1 VKENRAIA
9 NPPAPDALLLLG
21 RLDGRLQHSP
31 AADLWLARARLH
43 GAVTL
48 AHLAG
53 VPISLGD
60 LQDWICGRSPPPR
73 HSEGLNDPL
82 SVAALFHLA
91 LDATDA
97 VPVRQDPVSIATRNV
112 LRTLLDD
119 RSQAETWGGADL
131 VRWGPAWRTLTAE
144 TALPYPAATLTA
156 VADRMFVL
164 WSAGDTAAAL
174 PGTAPLVTTADGRQ
188 LQLPPAAPDS
198 AWAVAAQ
205 LPAALHAAG
214 LTLRPLPSFTTLPR
228 FRPATADALAATL
241 VGGIARTAARGL
253 AELDRLERAVTQL
266 PAQLGVTRRSKAPL
280 LARLDLIYPGLTLPA
295 VARLLGISPQGA
307 VKVRQRLHRAF

>member
-1 VKENRAIA
+1 MPQNRALT
-9 NPPAPDALLLLG
+9 PAPAPADALLLLG

-48 AHLAG
+48 AQLAG
-53 VPISLGD
+53 VPIALSDLLG
-60 LQDWICGRSPPPR
+60 WICGRTPPPR

-82 SVAALFHLA
+82 SVAALFHLGLEA
-91 LDATDA
+91 TPDAGDA
-97 VPVRQDPVSIATRNV
+97 VAVATRNV

-119 RSQAETWGGADL
+119 RSEAETWGGADL

-144 TALPYPAATLTA
+144 TALPYPTATLGA
-156 VADRMFVL
+156 VATRLFAL
-164 WSAGDTAAAL
+164 WTADGGAAVHS
-174 PGTAPLVTTADGRQ
+174 TAPLVTTADGRQ
-188 LQLPPAAPDS
+188 LHLDPRAGDS

-205 LPAALHAAG
+205 LPAALHSAG
-214 LTLRPLPSFTTLPR
+214 LTLRPLPAFTALPR
-228 FRPATADALAATL
+228 LRPASADALAEAL
-241 VGGIARTAARGL
+241 VSSIARTATHGL
-253 AELDRLERAVTQL
+253 ADLDRLERAIAQL

-280 LARLDLIYPGLTLPA
+280 LARLDLAYPGLTLPA

-307 VKVRQRLHRAF
+307 VKVRQRLNCAL